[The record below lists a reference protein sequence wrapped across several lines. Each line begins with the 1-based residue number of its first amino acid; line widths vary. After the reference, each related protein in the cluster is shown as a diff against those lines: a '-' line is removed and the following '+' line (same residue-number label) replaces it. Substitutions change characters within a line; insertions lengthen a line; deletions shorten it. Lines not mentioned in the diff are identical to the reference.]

1 MTRTSVWFIAVSVLP
16 LLVAC
21 GEGENKA
28 ATQAVA
34 KVGKEELTVHQLNAL
49 LVRTPNPTPEQE
61 QAAARQAVE
70 RLIDQELLVQQALS
84 QQLDREPK
92 TMQAIEMARREI
104 LARAAVERF
113 SAGAVK
119 PAPEEIKDYYA
130 QNPALFAER
139 RVYNFNEIVARLPP
153 ERVPELEEQIR
164 KARNLNDV
172 TLWLNGQ
179 NVPMVGN
186 STTKSA
192 EQLPMELLPRFHQMR
207 DGQIGVIPGRD
218 GVLIVHL
225 AGSRSTPVS
234 EENATPII
242 EQFLLNRRRAE
253 AVDREIK
260 SLREKTKIEYLG
272 QFAKAPPAPADGA
285 PKAATKQ
292 ADEAATKQ
300 ADEAAAAGALDKG
313 LSGLK

>member
-1 MTRTSVWFIAVSVLP
+1 MTRTPVWFIAVSVLP

-21 GEGENKA
+21 GEQGENKA
-28 ATQAVA
+28 ATQSVA
-34 KVGKEELTVHQLNAL
+34 KVGNQEVTVHQLNAL
-49 LVRTPNPTPEQE
+49 LVRSPNPTPEQE

-84 QQLDREPK
+84 QKADREPK
-92 TMQAIEMARREI
+92 TMQAIEMARRDI
-104 LARAAVERF
+104 LARSAVERI
-113 SAGAVK
+113 SAGVVK
-119 PAPEEIKDYYA
+119 PSPEDIKSYYE

-139 RVYNFNEIVARLPP
+139 RVYNLNEIVARLPP
-153 ERVPELEEQIR
+153 ERVPELENQIR

-172 TLWLNGQ
+172 ALWLNGQ

-186 STTKSA
+186 NTTKSA

-225 AGSRSTPVS
+225 ASSRATPVS
-234 EENATPII
+234 AENAAPII
-242 EQFLLNRRRAE
+242 EQYLSNRRRAE

-260 SLREKTKIEYLG
+260 SLREKTPIEYLG
-272 QFAKAPPAPADGA
+272 QFAQAPPSPADGA
-285 PKAATKQ
+285 PKA
-292 ADEAATKQ
+292 ETKQ
-300 ADEAAAAGALDKG
+300 ADEAAAASSLDKG